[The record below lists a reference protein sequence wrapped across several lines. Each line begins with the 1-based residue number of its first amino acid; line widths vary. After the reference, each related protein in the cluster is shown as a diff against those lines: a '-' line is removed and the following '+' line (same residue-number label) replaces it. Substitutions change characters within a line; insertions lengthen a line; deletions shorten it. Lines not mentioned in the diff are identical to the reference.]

1 MNNEVPQN
9 EITWKNVVADALREL
24 GGEAHTKDIAEIAK
38 RHPKAVN
45 NTRVDEKVRQVVRA
59 YSIFESLEEG
69 SGKYRL
75 LEDDLELATIGVPTT
90 KEITDEIQGKLLYI
104 GRANNFETYAPADDQ
119 TKRVFEG
126 KPLRELVTLQSGLND
141 VPRLHEEEKKIIK
154 LIDVLW
160 FREERGELI
169 PHCAF
174 EVEHSTDVLTGLQ
187 RLDTIHP
194 LWRTRLFIV
203 GRDEPKKMRFDALM
217 KSPTWKN
224 QATRFDFRFFDDV
237 TAVFNY
243 AAAYQQARSAN
254 EHAMQSFF
262 G

>member
-1 MNNEVPQN
+1 MNIEAPQN
-9 EITWKNVVADALREL
+9 EITWKDVVADALREL
-24 GGEAHTKDIAEIAK
+24 GGEAHTKQIAEIAK
-38 RHPKAVN
+38 KHPKAATN
-45 NTRVDEKVRQVVRA
+45 SRVEEKVRQVVRA
-59 YSIFESLEEG
+59 YSIFETLDEG

-75 LEDDLELATIGVPTT
+75 LEDNLDLSKVGIPTT

-119 TKRVFEG
+119 TKRVFDG
-126 KPLRELVTLQSGLND
+126 KPLRELVTLQGGLDD
-141 VPRLHEEEKKIIK
+141 VPRLNDEEKKIIK

-194 LWRTRLFIV
+194 LWRTQLFIV
-203 GRDEPKKMRFDALM
+203 GRDEPKKARFDALM
-217 KSPTWKN
+217 KSPTWKGHS
-224 QATRFDFRFFDDV
+224 TRFNFRFFNDV
-237 TAVFNY
+237 STVFDY
-243 AAAYQQARSAN
+243 SAAYQQAREAN
-254 EHAMQSFF
+254 DHAMKNFF

>member
-1 MNNEVPQN
+1 
-9 EITWKNVVADALREL
+9 
-24 GGEAHTKDIAEIAK
+24 
-38 RHPKAVN
+38 
-45 NTRVDEKVRQVVRA
+45 
-59 YSIFESLEEG
+59 
-69 SGKYRL
+69 
-75 LEDDLELATIGVPTT
+75 LAAIGAPTT

-119 TKRVFEG
+119 TKRVFDG
-126 KPLRELVTLQSGLND
+126 KSLRELVTLQSGLDD
-141 VPRLHEEEKKIIK
+141 VPRLNDEEKKIIK

-169 PHCAF
+169 PQCAF

-194 LWRTRLFIV
+194 LWQTQLFIV
-203 GRDEPKKMRFDALM
+203 GRDEPKKARFDALM

-224 QATRFDFRFFDDV
+224 QAQRFDFRFFNDV
-237 TAVFNY
+237 STVFDY
-243 AAAYQQARSAN
+243 SSAYQQAREAN
-254 EHAMQSFF
+254 ETAMQTFL